1 MKEEILELNNYKL
14 HIIHTKRYK
23 TINMSIVFTNEIKK
37 QNITYSNILMDY
49 LNSTNQLYKE
59 KRDIFIKL
67 EDLYNMLNSN
77 SSFRLGNYL
86 ITKLEYEFLNP
97 KYTEE
102 TMYEETIQF
111 IKDLIF
117 KPDFTNEEVFKRIK
131 LDIQSELDTIKEDP
145 SFYANLK
152 YNEYF
157 GKDTNISLREIGYQE
172 SLDET
177 NLNKIEEYYN
187 ELLNKSKIDIY
198 LIGDINK
205 KLINI
210 IKDKLVFKTKKT
222 LKEKLYIEHTNIRL
236 KEQIKKDKSD
246 NEQTN
251 TFIGFKL
258 NKLTKEERFITIR
271 LYNLLLGGSPN
282 SYLFKNVRE
291 KESLCYTIS
300 SYVAISDNI
309 LTIYSGIN
317 SNNYNKLIKEIKK
330 QIKEIEQ
337 GNFKESELEET
348 KIMLLNEY
356 DSIYENGYAA
366 LSYKINFDLLGVDL
380 EYIKQNIKNITK
392 KDILNLTKKI
402 NIDTI
407 YLLEGK

>member
-1 MKEEILELNNYKL
+1 MFDELNNEIVQLMLDLSREDIGNVFTIKSRIEKIDLKELYNLCVQHEMDGVVASNIIKNDVCVLPEYWIKKYENEKKHLKFLKNKACEICEKMAENGIKMVILKNGGIMCDMISDEAACPMEDIDSLVKKSDFLKAHDILIENGLSFKFRSEYEKEEILELNNYKL

-67 EDLYNMLNSN
+67 EDLYNMLNSY

-117 KPDFTNEEVFKRIK
+117 KPDFTNEEIFKRIK

-157 GKDTNISLREIGYQE
+157 GKDTNISLIISRKNMEI
-172 SLDET
+172 
-177 NLNKIEEYYN
+177 
-187 ELLNKSKIDIY
+187 LLTENYFCYVLS
-198 LIGDINK
+198 
-205 KLINI
+205 
-210 IKDKLVFKTKKT
+210 
-222 LKEKLYIEHTNIRL
+222 
-236 KEQIKKDKSD
+236 
-246 NEQTN
+246 QT
-251 TFIGFKL
+251 I
-258 NKLTKEERFITIR
+258 
-271 LYNLLLGGSPN
+271 
-282 SYLFKNVRE
+282 
-291 KESLCYTIS
+291 
-300 SYVAISDNI
+300 
-309 LTIYSGIN
+309 
-317 SNNYNKLIKEIKK
+317 
-330 QIKEIEQ
+330 
-337 GNFKESELEET
+337 
-348 KIMLLNEY
+348 
-356 DSIYENGYAA
+356 
-366 LSYKINFDLLGVDL
+366 
-380 EYIKQNIKNITK
+380 
-392 KDILNLTKKI
+392 
-402 NIDTI
+402 
-407 YLLEGK
+407 